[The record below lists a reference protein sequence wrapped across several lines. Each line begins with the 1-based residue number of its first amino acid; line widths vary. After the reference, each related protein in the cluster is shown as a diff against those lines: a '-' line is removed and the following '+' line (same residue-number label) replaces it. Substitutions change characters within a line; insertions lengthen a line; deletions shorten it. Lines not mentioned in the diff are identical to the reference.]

1 MCLKSIKGDI
11 RHLEF
16 SKCPILS
23 KSQLLM
29 WWVTFPTIKR
39 TRIQLT
45 SCFEVALVTYFL
57 WLKLWGDL
65 TINRFHSLK
74 PWFAKD
80 WKRANGWMS
89 KSCAKE
95 MVIILSSVGFENC
108 CLTPKWVTS
117 RQFCNWDLGTIFLQ
131 LCHSI
136 CQEGSRRT
144 LENLITLLLTK
155 N

>member
-95 MVIILSSVGFENC
+95 MVIILSSVGFENSKMGH
-108 CLTPKWVTS
+108 LKAIFAIEILA
-117 RQFCNWDLGTIFLQ
+117 RFFCSSVIVFVKREVEELWKIW
-131 LCHSI
+131 
-136 CQEGSRRT
+136 
-144 LENLITLLLTK
+144 
-155 N
+155 